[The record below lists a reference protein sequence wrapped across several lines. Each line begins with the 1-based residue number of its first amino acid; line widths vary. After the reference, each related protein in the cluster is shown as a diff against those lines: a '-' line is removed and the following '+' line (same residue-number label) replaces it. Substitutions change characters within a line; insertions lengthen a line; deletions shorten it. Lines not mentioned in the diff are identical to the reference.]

1 MMSDYPWGHSR
12 RFNSY
17 TEYFRQCFGGR
28 VQKLA
33 IDAGFTCPNRDN
45 TVGRG
50 GCTYCDNN
58 AFNPSYCTPEKS
70 VTTQIEEGIEFHRI
84 RYRRASQYLAYFQA
98 YSNTYAPVDTLQ
110 KLYEE
115 ALAFPEVIG
124 LVIGTRPDCV
134 SEEILDYLAEL
145 SRKVYIII
153 EYGIESCND
162 KTLLK
167 INRGHDFAK
176 TKWALDE
183 SFRRNIRTGGHMII
197 GLPGES
203 REEILA
209 QTQIISAL
217 PLNTI
222 KFHQLQIIKGTA
234 MAKEFLNNPERF
246 EIYEIDDYLELM
258 KEIVENLNPAF
269 VIERIAGEVPPPF
282 SVNQPWD
289 LRYDSVLQRFEK
301 VLERDD
307 TWQGKFFIPIQ

>member
-1 MMSDYPWGHSR
+1 MNPEYPRKHSR

-17 TEYFRQCFGGR
+17 TEYFKQLFGGR

-33 IDAGFTCPNRDN
+33 IDAGFTCPNRDGK
-45 TVGRG
+45 VGRG
-50 GCTYCDNN
+50 GCSYCDNK
-58 AFNPSYCTPEKS
+58 AFNPSYCNPEKS
-70 VTTQIEEGIEFHRI
+70 VSTQIQEGIEFHRI
-84 RYRRASQYLAYFQA
+84 RYRRASQYIAYFQA
-98 YSNTYAPVDTLQ
+98 YSNTYAPIETLR

-134 SEEILDYLAEL
+134 NDEILDFLAEL
-145 SRKVYIII
+145 SKKVYIII
-153 EYGIESCND
+153 EYGIESCYD

-176 TKWALDE
+176 TRWAIEE
-183 SFRRNIRTGGHMII
+183 SARRGIRTGGHMII

-203 REEILA
+203 REEIL
-209 QTQIISAL
+209 QETDIISAL

-222 KFHQLQIIKGTA
+222 KFHQLQIITGTG
-234 MAKEFLNNPERF
+234 MANEYNSHPEDF
-246 EIYEIDDYLELM
+246 NILGIDDYLLLM
-258 KEIVENLNPAF
+258 MEIVERLNPAF

-289 LRYDSVLQRFEK
+289 MRYDAVLQRFEQL
-301 VLERDD
+301 LEKHD
-307 TWQGKFFIPIQ
+307 TWQGKFYNPTK

>member
-1 MMSDYPWGHSR
+1 MNPEYPRKHSR

-17 TEYFRQCFGGR
+17 TEYFKQLFGGR

-33 IDAGFTCPNRDN
+33 IDAGFTCPNRDGK
-45 TVGRG
+45 VGRG
-50 GCTYCDNN
+50 GCSYCDNK
-58 AFNPSYCTPEKS
+58 AFNPSYCNPEKS
-70 VTTQIEEGIEFHRI
+70 VSTQIQEGIEFHRI
-84 RYRRASQYLAYFQA
+84 RYRRASQYIAYFQA
-98 YSNTYAPVDTLQ
+98 YSNTYAPIETLR

-134 SEEILDYLAEL
+134 NDEILDFLAEL
-145 SRKVYIII
+145 SKKVYIII
-153 EYGIESCND
+153 EYGIESCYD

-176 TKWALDE
+176 TRWAIEE
-183 SFRRNIRTGGHMII
+183 SARRGIRTGGHMII

-203 REEILA
+203 KEEIL
-209 QTQIISAL
+209 QETDIISAL

-222 KFHQLQIIKGTA
+222 KFHQLQIITGTG
-234 MAKEFLNNPERF
+234 MANEYNSHPEDF
-246 EIYEIDDYLELM
+246 NILGIDDYLLLM
-258 KEIVENLNPAF
+258 MEIVERLNPAF

-289 LRYDSVLQRFEK
+289 MRYDAVLQRFEQL
-301 VLERDD
+301 LEKHD
-307 TWQGKFFIPIQ
+307 TWQGKFYNPTK

>member
-1 MMSDYPWGHSR
+1 MMHNYSWGHSR

-17 TEYFRQCFGGR
+17 TEYFRKSFGGR

-50 GCTYCDNN
+50 GCTYCDNY
-58 AFNPSYCTPEKS
+58 AFNPSYCSPEKS
-70 VTTQIEEGIEFHRI
+70 VTSQIEEGIEFHRK

-98 YSNTYAPVDTLQ
+98 YSNTYAPVDTLRQ
-110 KLYEE
+110 LYEE

-134 SEEILDYLAEL
+134 NEEILDYLAEL
-145 SRKVYIII
+145 SRKVYIIV

-183 SFRRNIRTGGHMII
+183 SFRRKIRTGGHMII

-203 REEILA
+203 RDEILA
-209 QTQIISAL
+209 QTGIISSL

-234 MAKEFLNNPERF
+234 MAKEFLGNPEHF
-246 EIYEIDDYLELM
+246 EIYEIDDYLLLM
-258 KEIVENLNPAF
+258 KEIIEKLNPAF

-289 LRYDSVLQRFEK
+289 LRYDAVLKRFEK
-301 VLERDD
+301 VLEQHDS
-307 TWQGKFFIPIQ
+307 WQGKYYNSVK

>member
-1 MMSDYPWGHSR
+1 MNPEYPWKHSR

-17 TEYFRQCFGGR
+17 TEYFKQLFGGR

-33 IDAGFTCPNRDN
+33 IDAGFTCPNRDGK
-45 TVGRG
+45 VGRG
-50 GCTYCDNN
+50 GCSYCDNK
-58 AFNPSYCTPEKS
+58 AFNPSYCNPEKS
-70 VTTQIEEGIEFHRI
+70 VSTQIQEGIEFHRI
-84 RYRRASQYLAYFQA
+84 RYRRASQYIAYFQA
-98 YSNTYAPVDTLQ
+98 YSNTYAPIETLR

-134 SEEILDYLAEL
+134 NDEILDFLAEL
-145 SRKVYIII
+145 SKKVYIII
-153 EYGIESCND
+153 EYGIESCYD

-176 TKWALDE
+176 TRWAIEE
-183 SFRRNIRTGGHMII
+183 SARRGIRTGGHMII

-203 REEILA
+203 KEEIL
-209 QTQIISAL
+209 QETDIISAL

-222 KFHQLQIIKGTA
+222 KFHQLQIITGTG
-234 MAKEFLNNPERF
+234 MANEYNSHPEDF
-246 EIYEIDDYLELM
+246 NILGIDDYLLLM
-258 KEIVENLNPAF
+258 MEIVERLNPAF

-289 LRYDSVLQRFEK
+289 MRYDAVLQRFEQL
-301 VLERDD
+301 LEKHD
-307 TWQGKFFIPIQ
+307 TWQGKFYNPTK